1 MSTLRAPD
9 SLSATTFAPPARR
22 DAPDVAPTGGAGGL
36 TPARRATLA
45 AVVARVLD
53 GALDLAPGLDAPAL
67 VEARLL
73 RAPVDVR
80 RDLVRVL
87 DLFGSRAAA
96 CLTLGAARPFAE
108 LDAARQ
114 DRMLDRWARSRVPV
128 QRTVFQALRRLTLAV
143 WYGDPAVQAALGHR
157 GPLHRRAPA
166 VPWEGPAPGAS
177 TPAEPIVR
185 EGAPERVA
193 PPVRSAALPVAAAP
207 GTDRGRVV
215 PGRVAAGDRR
225 RTADVVV
232 VGSGAGGAVAA
243 ARLAEAGLDVVVLES
258 GGLWTAAEFT
268 EQDADMAERLY
279 AEQGLRATTD
289 LGVAVMQ
296 GSTVGGSTTVN
307 WMAMLRPDDH
317 VRAEWA
323 RRFGVG
329 AMTSGAFEA
338 ALDRVWADVRAR
350 PMPDDAQS
358 PNNRL
363 LVEGARALGWRV
375 RGLDLNA
382 RGCVRSG
389 FCGQGCRYDAKQ
401 GTLVTYVPRALAAG
415 AAVYADAEV
424 ATVTLLGPGSLTDPR
439 GGRPPVKR
447 VRAVLRDRD
456 TGRPRGTLT
465 VDAPY
470 VVLAGGAVG
479 TPALLQRSGLGGG
492 GVGRYLRL
500 HPTTAVTGV
509 YDREDGAGA
518 GVPMTSVCDEFTSA
532 GPGGYGFWIET
543 PPVHPAL
550 AGLATSGFGRAHA
563 ERARAYP
570 STGTFIALVR
580 DGADPEA
587 SNGSVTVDGA
597 GRARLRYRL
606 GPADARHLREGMAAC
621 ARLHLAAGAR
631 AAYTLHTDAV
641 EVRRAADVAEVLRRS
656 VAPNDVA
663 VFSAH
668 VNGTCRLGADPRTS
682 GAAGDAERL
691 GERHGAA
698 GVYVADGSLLP
709 TGLGVN
715 PQATIMALAHLVAD
729 GVVARWR

>member
-1 MSTLRAPD
+1 VPV
-9 SLSATTFAPPARR
+9 PA
-22 DAPDVAPTGGAGGL
+22 AIGGGL

-45 AVVARVLD
+45 AVVVRVLD
-53 GALDLAPGLDAPAL
+53 GALDLAPGLDAAAL

-73 RAPVDVR
+73 RAPVATR
-80 RDLVRVL
+80 SDLVRVL
-87 DLFGSRAAA
+87 DVFGSRAAA
-96 CLTLGAARPFAE
+96 CLTLGIARPFAA

-114 DRMLDRWARSRVPV
+114 DRMLQRWARSRLGV

-143 WYGDPAVQAALGHR
+143 WYGHPEVQSALGHR
-157 GPLHRRAPA
+157 GPLHRRTPA
-166 VPWEGPAPGAS
+166 LPWEGPADGVS
-177 TPAEPIVR
+177 TPTEPIVR
-185 EGAPERVA
+185 TGAPERVA
-193 PPVRSAALPVAAAP
+193 PPVRSAELPVVDGAAT
-207 GTDRGRVV
+207 GTDRGRIT
-215 PGRVAAGDRR
+215 PGRAIAGERR

-232 VGSGAGGAVAA
+232 VGSGAGGAVVA
-243 ARLAEAGLDVVVLES
+243 ARLAEAGLEVVVLES
-258 GGLWTAAEFT
+258 GGLWTADEFT
-268 EQDADMAERLY
+268 EQDAEMAERLY
-279 AEQGLRATTD
+279 AEQGLRATVD
-289 LGVAVMQ
+289 LGVAVLQ

-307 WMAMLRPDDH
+307 WMAMLRPGDH

-323 RRFGVG
+323 RRFGLGV
-329 AMTSGAFEA
+329 MTSGAFDA
-338 ALDRVWADVRAR
+338 ALDHVWGDVRAR

-363 LVEGARALGWRV
+363 LLDGAHALGWRV
-375 RGLDLNA
+375 RALDLNA

-424 ATVTLLGPGSLTDPR
+424 ASVTPLGPGIQTDPR
-439 GGRPPVKR
+439 GLGGSHSRPPVKR
-447 VRAVLRDRD
+447 VHAVLRDRD
-456 TGRPRGTLT
+456 TGRVRGTLT

-500 HPTTAVTGV
+500 HPTTAVTGL
-509 YDREDGAGA
+509 YDREIGAGA
-518 GVPMTSVCDEFTSA
+518 GVPMTSICDEFTSG

-563 ERARAYP
+563 ERARLYP
-570 STGTFIALVR
+570 TTGTLITLVR
-580 DGADPEA
+580 DGADPDA
-587 SNGSVTVDGA
+587 SNGSVTVDRA
-597 GRARLRYRL
+597 GRTRLRYRL
-606 GPADARHLREGMAAC
+606 GDVDARHLREGMAAC

-631 AAYTLHTDAV
+631 EAHTLHTDAV
-641 EVRRAADVAEVLRRS
+641 VVRREADVAEVLRRS
-656 VAPNDVA
+656 VAPNDVT

-668 VNGTCRLGADPRTS
+668 VNGTCRLGTDPRTS
-682 GAAGDAERL
+682 GAASDGERL
-691 GERHGAA
+691 GERHGAP
-698 GVYVADGSLLP
+698 GIYVADGSLLP

-729 GVVARWR
+729 GIVARWR